1 MPEMPIPDTS
11 PRSRLA
17 GGAYWAMMKRIVVV
31 AGCINAAWILMY
43 AAVGAPF
50 LAALSGVSV
59 LAYAISY
66 SLIVQRRN
74 TAAAVLVWAEV
85 MLHAAL
91 GSLLIGWG
99 SGFHYFLLIFIPA
112 LVVGSSRRWAVPLVG
127 LLLTFYLGLYAACQ
141 ALGPL
146 SPLPSWALQLAHG
159 VNVLLV
165 FGMFYAMAAFYRA
178 TVIKAERRLLAAAT
192 TDPLTGLA
200 NRAAFHLRAQSEL
213 AQGRRR
219 GEPVSLMLAD
229 VDFFKR
235 INDEFGHEA
244 GDLVLL
250 RLAELMRQTLRE
262 VDVLARWGGEEFLAL
277 LPSADTSQAADVAER
292 LRQAVAAVHI
302 DIGGRTV
309 QVTMSFGIAQVH
321 AHHDLQSATQ
331 SADQALYSSKRSGRN
346 RVSCASVSGGLQAP
360 SA

>member
-1 MPEMPIPDTS
+1 M
-11 PRSRLA
+11 A
-17 GGAYWAMMKRIVVV
+17 GGAYWAMMKRIVIV
-31 AGCINAAWILMY
+31 AGFIDAAWIPMY
-43 AAVGAPF
+43 AVIGAPF

-59 LAYAISY
+59 LAYAAAY
-66 SLIVQRRN
+66 WLIGQRRN
-74 TAAAVLVWAEV
+74 KAAAVLVWAEV

-91 GSLLIGWG
+91 GSLLIGWD

-146 SPLPSWALQLAHG
+146 SPLQPWALQLAYG

-178 TVIKAERRLLAAAT
+178 TVIQAERRLLAAAT

-200 NRAAFHLRAQSEL
+200 NRAAFHQRAQSEL

-235 INDEFGHEA
+235 INDELGHEA
-244 GDLVLL
+244 GDLVLVS
-250 RLAELMRQTLRE
+250 LADLMRQTLRE
-262 VDVLARWGGEEFLAL
+262 VDVLARWGGEEFLVL
-277 LPSADTSQAADVAER
+277 LPSADVSKATAVAER
-292 LRQAVAAVHI
+292 LRQAVADARI
-302 DIGGRTV
+302 DIGARTV
-309 QVTMSFGIAQVH
+309 QVTMSFGVAQVQE
-321 AHHDLQSATQ
+321 HHDLQLATQ
-331 SADQALYSSKRSGRN
+331 SADQALYGSKRDGRN
-346 RVSCASVSGGLQAP
+346 RVSCASPTAGAQPALA
-360 SA
+360 